1 MARSLLFSKRN
12 AVCVGLAW
20 GAVLAG
26 ACAEFV
32 MIAPEARAQAMSTI
46 DPTVASL
53 DAAWEKRAEL
63 HPLILAFF
71 KSKPK
76 LPDNYEVLYRVARLG
91 YYGGFFALPK
101 DASDEDKM
109 DLFRFATDTADFAR
123 KSEPKRVEGHYWYAV
138 NLGGWGIA
146 KGIRASLGSA
156 DGMRQALD
164 EAIKIDPKYHFAG
177 PYRVR
182 GRLYFKL
189 PGGFLSFG
197 DNKKALEDL
206 KKALELAPE
215 SKLNYAYLAEVQ
227 NKVES
232 KQAALKTVE
241 AAKNLPDVVGVVEE
255 ATYRRELGEL
265 EKKFR

>member
-1 MARSLLFSKRN
+1 MARLLFITKPNVLCLSL
-12 AVCVGLAW
+12 AVC
-20 GAVLAG
+20 GAFAG
-26 ACAEFV
+26 ASGLLLN
-32 MIAPEARAQAMSTI
+32 MEARAQATSTI
-46 DPTVASL
+46 DPTVPSL
-53 DAAWEKRAEL
+53 DMAWEKRAEM
-63 HPLILAFF
+63 HPVIIAFL

-76 LPDNYEVLYRVARLG
+76 LPDNYEILYRVARLG

-101 DASDEDKM
+101 ESSDEDKM
-109 DLFRFATDTADFAR
+109 DLFRFATDAAERAR
-123 KSEPKRVEGHYWYAV
+123 KADPKRVEGHYWYAV

-156 DGMRQALD
+156 EGMRLALD

-182 GRLYFKL
+182 GRLFFKL
-189 PGGFLSFG
+189 PGGFISFG

-215 SKLNYAYLAEVQ
+215 SKLNYAYLAEIQ

-232 KQAALKTVE
+232 KQAALKSVE
-241 AAKNLPDVVGVVEE
+241 LAKNLPDVVGIVEE
-255 ATYRRELGEL
+255 STYRRELGEL